1 MSYAQQLLA
10 EGEAKGRVEGERLGQ
25 LKTVEGFLRAGV
37 SWDVIEEATGLNE
50 SGFKALKERLSAA
63 GRVSPGPSQ

>member
-50 SGFKALKERLSAA
+50 SGFMALKERSSAA
-63 GRVSPGPSQ
+63 DDVTPGPSQ